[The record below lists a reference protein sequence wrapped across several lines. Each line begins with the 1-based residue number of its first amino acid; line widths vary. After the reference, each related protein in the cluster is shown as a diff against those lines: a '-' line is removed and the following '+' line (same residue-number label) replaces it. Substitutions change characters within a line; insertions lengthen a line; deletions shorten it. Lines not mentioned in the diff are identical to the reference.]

1 MRESF
6 KGLAGG
12 LVLAVALVYLVMAV
26 NFQSWLDPFI
36 ILMALPGAFSGIVW
50 SLYVTQTT
58 INVPSLMGAI
68 MSIGVATAN
77 SILLVTFANQ
87 RRAEGAQAGE
97 AALTAAVT
105 RLRPV
110 LMTAGAMI
118 LGMLPMSLGMGE
130 GGEQNAPIG
139 RAVIGGLLLAT
150 FATLFVVPVTY
161 SLLGGGAGEKPPE
174 EDAEMLL

>member
-1 MRESF
+1 
-6 KGLAGG
+6 
-12 LVLAVALVYLVMAV
+12 
-26 NFQSWLDPFI
+26 
-36 ILMALPGAFSGIVW
+36 
-50 SLYVTQTT
+50 
-58 INVPSLMGAI
+58 MGAI

-87 RRAEGAQAGE
+87 RRAEGAQAG
-97 AALTAAVT
+97 AAAMAAAVT

-118 LGMLPMSLGMGE
+118 MGMLPMSLGMGE

-150 FATLFVVPVTY
+150 VATLFVVPVIY
-161 SLLGGGAGEKPPE
+161 SLLRGRVGEKPLE
-174 EDAEMLL
+174 EDAELLL